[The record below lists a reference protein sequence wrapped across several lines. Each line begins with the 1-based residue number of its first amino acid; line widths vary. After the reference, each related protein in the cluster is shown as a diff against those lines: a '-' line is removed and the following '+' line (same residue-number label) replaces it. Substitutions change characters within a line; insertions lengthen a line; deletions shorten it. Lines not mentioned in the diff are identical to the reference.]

1 MDVSLTKGEM
11 VEILASRLVE
21 YKIERIVAR
30 YLEVEVKKIVEK

>member
-11 VEILASRLVE
+11 VEILSSRLVE